1 MVRSVTELY
10 GDPPPGIDLSA
21 NQEILDD
28 SVVAVLAIIA
38 TLAVAFRIIYKKKK
52 GGRLQGD
59 DWFILVALVCLV
71 GVIHKSRMC

>member
-10 GDPPPGIDLSA
+10 GDPPSGIDLSA

-38 TLAVAFRIIYKKKK
+38 TLAVAFRIIYKKRQ
-52 GGRLQGD
+52 GHRLQGD
-59 DWFILVALVCLV
+59 DWFILIALVCLV
-71 GVIHKSRMC
+71 GVIQRSRMC

>member
-1 MVRSVTELY
+1 MVRPVTELY

-38 TLAVAFRIIYKKKK
+38 TLAVAFRIIYKKRQ
-52 GGRLQGD
+52 GDRLQGD

-71 GVIHKSRMC
+71 DVIHKSRMC

>member
-10 GDPPPGIDLSA
+10 GVPPPGIDLSA

-38 TLAVAFRIIYKKKK
+38 TLAVAFRIIYKKRQ
-52 GGRLQGD
+52 GDRLQGD
-59 DWFILVALVCLV
+59 DWFILVALVCLF
-71 GVIHKSRMC
+71 GVIHRSRMC